1 MDGLNPDARLV
12 EALRL
17 VRDLLAGPAD
27 ERVESTEQG
36 LAELDDAR
44 LEAAC

>member
-1 MDGLNPDARLV
+1 MGSHPDARLV

-17 VRDLLAGPAD
+17 VRDLLADPAD
-27 ERVESTEQG
+27 ERVRSTEQG

-44 LEAAC
+44 LEAVC